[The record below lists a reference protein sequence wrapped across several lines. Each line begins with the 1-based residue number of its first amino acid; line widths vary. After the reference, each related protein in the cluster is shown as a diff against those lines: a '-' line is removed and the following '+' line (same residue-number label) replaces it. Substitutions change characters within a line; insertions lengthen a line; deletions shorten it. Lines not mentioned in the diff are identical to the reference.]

1 MNLNIIGNG
10 FDLFHGLPSSYYYFG
25 CYLIDNNPEFYEEIG
40 KIYDLKYRNIYQTYP
55 DIEFD
60 YTVEDIFWR
69 DFEKHLGDAN
79 EDFILETNEDDLM
92 LENPDPV
99 DIEMNEDLAAK
110 NLVELFVSW
119 VKDTLDKEVNYQI
132 INTFMNEGINK
143 IEFGKEDYFLVFN
156 YTHTLEKVYDISD
169 QRVHYVHGE
178 CKEEDEEELII
189 GHGND
194 DRIEMIE
201 EKIKLYEEKYDFTQ
215 SSRNRI
221 NEYKCLVRYLKRL
234 RKDVDTCKNE
244 CKRFYYQVKTKPEC
258 INVYGMSLG
267 DVDIPYLKQLRKK
280 WPEVCWRFS
289 YYSINDEARA
299 IQIAKNV
306 LQLEDHKYDT
316 FEFTNPVGDE
326 IQQELIQEQG
336 IIEYSRA

>member
-1 MNLNIIGNG
+1 MDLNIIGNG

-40 KIYDLKYRNIYQTYP
+40 KIYDLKYRNIYRTYP

-79 EDFILETNEDDLM
+79 EDFVLGTYEDDLR

-99 DIEMNEDLAAK
+99 DIEMNEDLAAN
-110 NLVELFVSW
+110 NLVEHFANW
-119 VKDTLDKEVNYQI
+119 VKNTLDKKVNFQI
-132 INTFMNEGINK
+132 INAFMNEGTNK
-143 IEFGKEDYFLVFN
+143 IDFGQDDYFLVFN
-156 YTHTLEKVYDISD
+156 YTHTLQEIYNILDHRI
-169 QRVHYVHGE
+169 HYVHGE

-194 DRIEMIE
+194 DRIEKI
-201 EKIKLYEEKYDFTQ
+201 EKIIESYEEEYDFTQ

-221 NEYKCLVRYLKRL
+221 NEYECLLRYLKRL
-234 RKDVDTCKNE
+234 RKDVDICKIE
-244 CKRFYYQVKTKPEC
+244 CKWFYYQVKTKPEF

-267 DVDIPYLKQLRKK
+267 EVDIPYLKQLREK
-280 WPEVCWRFS
+280 WPEACWRFS
-289 YYSINDEARA
+289 YYSMNDRARA
-299 IQIAKNV
+299 IQIAKNI
-306 LQLEDHKYDT
+306 LQLEDDKYDV
-316 FEFTNPVGDE
+316 FQFINPVGHQ

-336 IIEYSRA
+336 IIEYSNV